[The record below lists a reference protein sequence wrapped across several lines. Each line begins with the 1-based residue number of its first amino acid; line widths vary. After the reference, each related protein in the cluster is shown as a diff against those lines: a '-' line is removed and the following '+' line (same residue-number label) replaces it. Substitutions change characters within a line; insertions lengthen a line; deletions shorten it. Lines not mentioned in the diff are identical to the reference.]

1 MSSSGEKHHTT
12 DKGTEGIS
20 QEPHFVDPKTF
31 LSHSWKLKKKT
42 KKESKKPII
51 NAVLTVS

>member
-1 MSSSGEKHHTT
+1 MCSSGEKHHTT

-31 LSHSWKLKKKT
+31 LSHSWKLKKKL
-42 KKESKKPII
+42 KKSLK
-51 NAVLTVS
+51 SQ